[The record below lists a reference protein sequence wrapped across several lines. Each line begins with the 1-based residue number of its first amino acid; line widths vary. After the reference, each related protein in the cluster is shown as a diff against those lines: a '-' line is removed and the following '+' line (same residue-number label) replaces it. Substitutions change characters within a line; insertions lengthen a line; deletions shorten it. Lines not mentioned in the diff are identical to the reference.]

1 MLFNSTE
8 ILIDALVD
16 RLQRSYHRMFG
27 GQKQSN
33 SEIIAWSARMALEN
47 IANSDALYH
56 NTEHTMLVT
65 IVGQEI
71 LSGKHMSE
79 GGVTPDDWL
88 HVTIALLCHDIGYVR
103 GVCRDDDRENH
114 RFADGRGG
122 TVTLSPGA
130 SDAALTPWHIDRGK
144 LFITER
150 FGGHGLIDDDMI
162 RASLERTRFPVPEE
176 SDAASDSTF
185 ADLVRAAD
193 LIGQLGDPRYL
204 QKLHALFYEFA
215 ETGAAA
221 RMGFADTDGLRRG
234 YPAFFWNCAYPY
246 LKGALRYLDVT
257 QYGKQT
263 IANLYANVFRQE
275 HSRLGDLPLM
285 GP

>member
-1 MLFNSTE
+1 MFFSSTE

-16 RLQRSYHRMFG
+16 RLRDSYRRMFG
-27 GQKQSN
+27 GYKN
-33 SEIIAWSARMALEN
+33 DYSEIIAWAGRMALEN

-71 LSGKHMSE
+71 LTGKHMSE
-79 GGVTPDDWL
+79 GGVSCEDWL
-88 HVTIALLCHDIGYVR
+88 HVTLALLCHDIGYVK
-103 GVCRDDDRENH
+103 GVCRDDDRE
-114 RFADGRGG
+114 RQRYADGVGG
-122 TVTLSPGA
+122 MIELPPGA
-130 SDAALTPWHIDRGK
+130 SDAAMTPYHIDRGK

-150 FGGHGLIDDDMI
+150 FGGHQLIDDDVI
-162 RASLERTRFPVPEE
+162 RGSLERTRFPVPADTDPDF
-176 SDAASDSTF
+176 DATF

-204 QKLHALFYEFA
+204 QKLHALFYEFQ
-215 ETGAAA
+215 ETGSAQEL
-221 RMGFADTDGLRRG
+221 GFTGTEDLRRG
-234 YPAFFWNCAYPY
+234 YPTFFWNCAYPY
-246 LKGALRYLDVT
+246 IKTALRYLDVT

-275 HSRLGDLPLM
+275 HTRLGDLPAM
-285 GP
+285 SP